1 MRFHINLFGPPGI
14 EVDGE
19 RHALSARKAMALLA
33 YLTMRMNEPVTR
45 GHLSGLLWPD
55 SPEEQARTNL
65 RQALSQLRK
74 LFATAGHDPLE
85 ASGDQVVL
93 RPDGIAAPAR
103 ALLAGELED
112 AMALAGQ
119 PAFLEG
125 FASVAAPF
133 EDWANARA
141 REIDARM
148 VSALT
153 GVAEQA
159 AEMRDHARAS
169 AALAEALRRDPLNEA
184 LHRKLMRMLAAMGKT
199 DVALAQYET
208 CRKALETQLGVT
220 PESETRQLASQIR
233 AARLAPASA
242 DAGRSGVVT
251 VFLTPS
257 GAFDHVAEAAS
268 TEEALSAAFNHNRD
282 GKGRAVVLSA
292 AEADSDPQGAARQLL
307 SNTEAGCVA
316 SPAIMADTD
325 HGSAFGF
332 APCAGSEG
340 YEVAQVPR
348 HRLQVGTVTERP
360 EQKLGSDLSLLI
372 LPFQDLHSEP
382 GSIPLG
388 LVLAEEITARVSRF
402 GGLTVASPTAA
413 QTCRKLGLDVADLK
427 DSLGVNY
434 LVDGSVLRMGDHLR
448 IAMSITDLNDMSTI
462 HSDRFDGRFDEL
474 FAQQSL
480 MVDRIAT
487 LVVHKAEIAASERAE
502 RALTNSM
509 GAFDWYL
516 RGLYNHRRAGLS
528 LDNAK
533 RASRFFTEAIDIDRD
548 FARSYAWRVCST
560 SWFDGDYALG
570 DGLRDL
576 SQALAIHEHDPEVQ
590 RIAGA
595 IAMMNRDFDKGLH
608 HVQRAVELNPSD
620 AYLTGTSAVYWCWSG
635 QHDKAQEVM
644 DRALALDPFLPVWAV
659 EDQGVL
665 LYSRGDYAGA
675 VDSLKRLSFP
685 TPRALSFMAAA
696 QVAQDDIEG
705 ARDSVAQIYRL
716 DPDYSF
722 PQLEMVTLYKDL
734 SQTDGLRKRLE
745 MAGLS

>member
-1 MRFHINLFGPPGI
+1 
-14 EVDGE
+14 
-19 RHALSARKAMALLA
+19 MALLA
-33 YLTMRMNEPVTR
+33 YLAMRMNEPVTR
-45 GHLSGLLWPD
+45 GHLAGLLWPD
-55 SPEEQARTNL
+55 SPEDQARTNL

-74 LFATAGHDPLE
+74 LFAAAGHDPLE

-93 RPDGIAAPAR
+93 RADGVDAPAR

-125 FASVAAPF
+125 FVPVAAPF

-148 VSALT
+148 VAALT
-153 GVAEQA
+153 GLAEQA
-159 AEMRDHARAS
+159 AESRDHARAS
-169 AALAEALRRDPLNEA
+169 AALSEALRRDPLNEA
-184 LHRKLMRMLAAMGKT
+184 LHRKQMRMLAAMGKT
-199 DVALAQYET
+199 DAALAQYET
-208 CRKALETQLGVT
+208 CRKALEAQLGVV
-220 PESETRQLASQIR
+220 PESETRQLASHIR
-233 AARLAPASA
+233 ATRMAPAA
-242 DAGRSGVVT
+242 QDTRRNGVVT
-251 VFLTPS
+251 VLLTPA
-257 GAFDHVAEAAS
+257 GDLDHVAEAS
-268 TEEALSAAFNHNRD
+268 SIEQALSAAFNHDRD
-282 GKGRAVVLSA
+282 GKGRAVVLNA
-292 AEADSDPQGAARQLL
+292 AETGGDPLDAAREYLD
-307 SNTEAGCVA
+307 NTEAGCLA
-316 SPAIMADTD
+316 SPAICGESD
-325 HGSAFGF
+325 HSSAFCF
-332 APCAGSEG
+332 TPCAGSEG
-340 YEVAQVPR
+340 YEVSQVPR
-348 HRLQVGTVTERP
+348 HRMQVGSVYDAPER
-360 EQKLGSDLSLLI
+360 KLGADLSLLI
-372 LPFQDLHSEP
+372 LPFQDLNTEA
-382 GSIPLG
+382 GGIPLG

-413 QTCRKLGLDVADLK
+413 QTCRKLGMDAADLK
-427 DSLGVNY
+427 DRLGVNY
-434 LVDGSVLRMGDHLR
+434 LVDGSVLRMGDRLR
-448 IAMSITDLNDMSTI
+448 IAMSITDLTDMTTI

-474 FAQQSL
+474 FEQQSL

-487 LVVHKAEIAASERAE
+487 LVVHKSEIAASERAE
-502 RALTNSM
+502 RAMTNSM

-560 SWFDGDYALG
+560 SWFDADYALG
-570 DGLRDL
+570 DGLRDV
-576 SQALAIHEHDPEVQ
+576 SQALTIHEHDPEVQ

-635 QHDKAQEVM
+635 HDDKAQEVM
-644 DRALALDPFLPVWAV
+644 DRALSLDPFLPVWAV

-675 VDSLKRLSFP
+675 VDSLRRLAFP
-685 TPRALSFMAAA
+685 TPRALSFKAAS
-696 QVAQDDIEG
+696 QVALDDVDG
-705 ARDSVAQIYRL
+705 ARESVAQIFRL

-722 PQLEMVTLYKDL
+722 DQLELVTLYQDRSK
-734 SQTDGLRKRLE
+734 TEGLRKRLKT
-745 MAGLS
+745 ARLT